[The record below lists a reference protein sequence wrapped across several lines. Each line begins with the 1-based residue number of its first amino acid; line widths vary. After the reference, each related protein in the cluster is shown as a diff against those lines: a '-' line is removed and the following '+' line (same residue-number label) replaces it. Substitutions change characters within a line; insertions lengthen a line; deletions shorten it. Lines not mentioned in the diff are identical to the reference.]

1 MENLREEILE
11 KLAELEHKQWVYWS
25 KALASTE
32 KLTKGRLNR
41 WQKMWRPYQEL
52 PPKIKAQDRR
62 WAKRVLK
69 IVFKLLKVKK

>member
-1 MENLREEILE
+1 MDREILE

-32 KLTKGRLNR
+32 KLSKKRLNR
-41 WQKMWRPYQEL
+41 WQKMWRPYKEL
-52 PPKIKAQDRR
+52 SSKMKEQDRR

-69 IVFKLLKVKK
+69 IVYKLLKIKNNI

>member
-1 MENLREEILE
+1 MEKEILE
-11 KLAELEHKQWVYWS
+11 KLAELEHKQWMYWS

-32 KLTKGRLNR
+32 KLSKGRLNR
-41 WQKMWRPYQEL
+41 WQEMWRPYKEL
-52 PPKIKAQDRR
+52 PPKIKAQDKI